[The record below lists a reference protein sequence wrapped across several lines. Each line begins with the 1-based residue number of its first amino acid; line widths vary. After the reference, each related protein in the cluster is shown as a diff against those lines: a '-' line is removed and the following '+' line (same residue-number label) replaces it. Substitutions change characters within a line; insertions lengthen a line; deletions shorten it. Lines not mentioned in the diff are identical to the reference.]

1 MTTSSA
7 LCERLVSMYS
17 PAVMAVTFAKVKSV
31 ADCLTLQEQGEPVL
45 LSIIRQ
51 GEVEE
56 RRLLAVIRL
65 NIIELDRFLHLNNPL
80 SAEEAEFIA
89 TQIVD
94 EFGGALTMADIH
106 LVIKDI
112 KAGRYGKLYER
123 LSAPD
128 LLGWFREYYDRRLDM
143 AYDHNLNEDK
153 KALSRGG
160 CADVQKRLDVL
171 KSLGYRVEDGRL
183 VYDED
188 GHFKFDAERMRQTD
202 EKRREIIS
210 NTDEEYSRY
219 KAELYQKNLNSN
231 N

>member
-1 MTTSSA
+1 MTTSSK
-7 LCERLVSMYS
+7 LCERLVTMYS
-17 PAVMAVTFAKVKSV
+17 PAAMAVTFARVKGV

-45 LSIIRQ
+45 LSIMRQ

-65 NIIELDRFLHLNNPL
+65 NIIALDRFLHLNNPL
-80 SAEEAEFIA
+80 SADEAEFIA

-160 CADVQKRLDVL
+160 CADVLRR
-171 KSLGYRVEDGRL
+171 LGYMVEDDRL
-183 VYDED
+183 VVDED
-188 GHFKFDAERMRQTD
+188 GHFQFDAERMRQTD
-202 EKRREIIS
+202 ERRREILS

-219 KAELYQKNLNSN
+219 KAELYQKSLNSN